1 MFWLRANEVPAT
13 AATTTAAMTAT
24 ATAAATGTAAMTTVA
39 FSENKIRPNTIT
51 SFDLFAAMNEL
62 VKLLPTN
69 ID

>member
-1 MFWLRANEVPAT
+1 MERKRELWGNFYLFWLRANEVP
-13 AATTTAAMTAT
+13 

-69 ID
+69 SD